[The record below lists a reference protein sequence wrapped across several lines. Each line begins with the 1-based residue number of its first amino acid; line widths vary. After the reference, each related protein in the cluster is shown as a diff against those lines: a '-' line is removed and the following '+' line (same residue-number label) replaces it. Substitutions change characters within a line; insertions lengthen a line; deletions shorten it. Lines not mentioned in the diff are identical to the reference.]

1 MGIFIGGNFLGAI
14 FQGAIFTEPRVI
26 NNANKEYYFG
36 ATLISS
42 RMFNVARN
50 NNKVDSIETG
60 RIAIAYLFPWSDL
73 GKYMNGTFFFDY

>member
-60 RIAIAYLFPWSDL
+60 SIAIAHLFPWSDL